1 MSESQTPTPKA
12 DEIDLA
18 QIPTLAE
25 RQIVKGTVVRV
36 DSEGVLVD
44 VGAKSEGFIPPK
56 ELSARGEVPPGI
68 AVGDRIDVYVMKV
81 EGEEGSIL
89 LSKKRADLAQAW
101 ERVQRAHDAG
111 SILHAMVVDKVK
123 GGLVVDLGLR
133 GFVPGSH
140 VDLSQAKGRQ
150 FEALV
155 GQSIPLKV
163 IEVDRAKSR
172 VILSHRLAV
181 AESRA
186 RTRTEVLASLEEGQV
201 LEGVV
206 KRLTDFG
213 AFVDLGGVDGL
224 LPISEMSWTYI
235 KHPSEVVRRG
245 QRVTVAVLRVDR
257 GAGRVS
263 LGLKH
268 ILPDPWQHLG
278 EAYRPGQAVAG
289 KVVRVV
295 ASGAFVRLGE
305 VDAFIPISEMAEKRV
320 QKVEDIVTVGQSVEA
335 LITEIRPEE
344 RRMILSLKRLAR
356 ERERDRV
363 KEYITAQEDEGRVT
377 IGDIAGELLRK
388 VVTAAPNGPQGGRP
402 VPESPVLQAPGRE
415 PRQEAQQPSRDVR
428 PDQPPP
434 DQSPRDREAS
444 GQAASPGDRPLSSS
458 A

>member
-1 MSESQTPTPKA
+1 MSEQQAPRPSGE
-12 DEIDLA
+12 EIDLA
-18 QIPTLAE
+18 KIPTLAE
-25 RQIVKGTVVRV
+25 RQIVQGTVVRV

-56 ELSARGEVPPGI
+56 ELSAQGEAPQGI

-81 EGEEGSIL
+81 EGEEGNIL

-101 ERVQRAHDAG
+101 ERVQRAFDG
-111 SILHAMVVDKVK
+111 RSILHAMVVDKVK

-140 VDLSQAKGRQ
+140 VDLSQARGRK

-163 IEVDRAKSR
+163 IEVDRPKGR
-172 VILSHRLAV
+172 VILSHKQAV

-186 RTRTEVLASLEEGQV
+186 KTRGEVLASLEEGQV
-201 LEGVV
+201 REGVV
-206 KRLTDFG
+206 KRLADFG

-257 GAGRVS
+257 EAGRIS

-278 EAYRPGQAVAG
+278 DAYRPGQVVTG
-289 KVVRVV
+289 TVVRVV
-295 ASGAFVRLGE
+295 ASGAFVRLPE

-320 QKVEDIVTVGQSVEA
+320 QKVEEVVAAGQSVEA

-356 ERERDRV
+356 ERERARV
-363 KEYITAQEDEGRVT
+363 NEYITTQEDEGRVT

-388 VVTAAPNGPQGGRP
+388 VVTAAPNGPQAGQP
-402 VPESPVLQAPGRE
+402 VPEVPE
-415 PRQEAQQPSRDVR
+415 RDAGQR
-428 PDQPPP
+428 DGPTPPHDP
-434 DQSPRDREAS
+434 H
-444 GQAASPGDRPLSSS
+444 S